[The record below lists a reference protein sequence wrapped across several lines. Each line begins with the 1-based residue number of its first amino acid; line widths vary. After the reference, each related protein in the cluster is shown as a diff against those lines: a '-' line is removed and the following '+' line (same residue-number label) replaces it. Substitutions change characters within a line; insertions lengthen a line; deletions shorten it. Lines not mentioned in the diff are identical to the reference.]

1 MLYFKKDLI
10 ALAKQIAD
18 ARKEKDDIKAFNELS
33 HIEQIIQYYQFT
45 GKYDPQYAAQFDL
58 KIRNDYPIIDE
69 LYNLPSNGSPQKD
82 AVNTKKLPNELIAL
96 DTDRYGILISVLL
109 KKEIISKLEDIL
121 EENKE

>member
-45 GKYDPQYAAQFDL
+45 GKYDPQYAALFDL